1 MITRAYT
8 DDRGG
13 SFCTHLSQSQFDG
26 ALDLYPRLVSG
37 RWVLSLDHGYDVRL
51 HDVGLELACARHF
64 RAPRLGDVAEGEDVR
79 EGIVGVGDLK
89 IRMNEDTRR
98 SFRNGCWG

>member
-1 MITRAYT
+1 MITRAHT
-8 DDRGG
+8 DERGG

-26 ALDLYPRLVSG
+26 ALDIYPRLVSA
-37 RWVLSLDHGYDVRL
+37 RWVLPLDHGYDRL

-64 RAPRLGDVAEGEDVR
+64 RPPRLGDVAEGKDMG

-89 IRMNEDTRR
+89 IRMNENTRR
-98 SFRNGCWG
+98 CFGNGCRG